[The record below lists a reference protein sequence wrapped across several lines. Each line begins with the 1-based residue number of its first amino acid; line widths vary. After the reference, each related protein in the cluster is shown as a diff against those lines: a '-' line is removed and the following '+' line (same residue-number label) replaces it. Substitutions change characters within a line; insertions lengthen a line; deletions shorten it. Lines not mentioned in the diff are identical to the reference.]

1 MYRPSS
7 LDACGSASAEDAS
20 VRQRRD
26 PDYSRSVLGI
36 AALIEPT
43 DSTGTQTSNTQVYQ
57 QSRQSTGEASENVGV
72 TQTQGLSDNRLPQ
85 VRRDPGASQEFQTN
99 TTHVSAGGA
108 VDQETNELPHMSPH
122 AELPSISM
130 LQTSTS
136 GSFVQSRIQL
146 APLSSS
152 ARLKADPRG
161 LLLEESDASS
171 GWSTSKPRETAANLD
186 LEANDAPPDRQG
198 GNENACVD
206 EQPEYVD
213 RRESLLSSPLRHPNG
228 TFMFP
233 DLSTPQQ
240 EEIAQEALV
249 QAEESIIA
257 DNNPESENGSDGGY
271 ESDGFSSASTS
282 AESSVRDYMFENGRR
297 YHRFREGHYNFPN
310 DDVEQERED
319 MKHAMV
325 KLLCSQKLHFA
336 PIGSNPQEM
345 LDIGTGTGIWAI
357 EMGDMFP
364 SAHILGVDLSPIQ
377 PDWLPPNV
385 RFMVDDAE
393 SPWLYPRNHFD
404 YIHSRHTVMAIKDW
418 DTLYRRAFEH
428 LKPGAWIEMQEIHH
442 RPRSANVD
450 GSVPPEHPVAK
461 FWTLITEGLDA
472 LGVDLEIS
480 AGGNLPRKMEEAGFT
495 NVTERVFHVP
505 IGTWPKNKVLKT
517 VGLYWRTILLDGLQA
532 IALGPLTRGLRWNRE
547 QVEMFLMEVRRAYH
561 DNTALM
567 YMPLYIVY
575 GQKPTTAY

>member
-1 MYRPSS
+1 
-7 LDACGSASAEDAS
+7 
-20 VRQRRD
+20 
-26 PDYSRSVLGI
+26 
-36 AALIEPT
+36 
-43 DSTGTQTSNTQVYQ
+43 
-57 QSRQSTGEASENVGV
+57 
-72 TQTQGLSDNRLPQ
+72 
-85 VRRDPGASQEFQTN
+85 
-99 TTHVSAGGA
+99 
-108 VDQETNELPHMSPH
+108 
-122 AELPSISM
+122 
-130 LQTSTS
+130 
-136 GSFVQSRIQL
+136 
-146 APLSSS
+146 
-152 ARLKADPRG
+152 
-161 LLLEESDASS
+161 
-171 GWSTSKPRETAANLD
+171 
-186 LEANDAPPDRQG
+186 
-198 GNENACVD
+198 
-206 EQPEYVD
+206 
-213 RRESLLSSPLRHPNG
+213 
-228 TFMFP
+228 MFP

-377 PDWLPPNV
+377 PDWLPPN
-385 RFMVDDAE
+385 
-393 SPWLYPRNHFD
+393 
-404 YIHSRHTVMAIKDW
+404 DW

-547 QVEMFLMEVRRAYH
+547 QVEMFLMEFTGKSRPQH
-561 DNTALM
+561 TD
-567 YMPLYIVY
+567 
-575 GQKPTTAY
+575 